1 MTFGLKSIA
10 LRLWT
15 WILIDL
21 CNTLT
26 DVCNIEYDVCN
37 IEYDSFLNIVHYW
50 ISINQPFGP
59 IITQIMPRS

>member
-1 MTFGLKSIA
+1 MHCAYELG
-10 LRLWT
+10 
-15 WILIDL
+15 ILIDL